1 MSIPLQAS
9 TPLVGIDPLG
19 IQDRKIEVVDDS
31 KPLPTQPTTIPTPPK
46 VNARARPP
54 EMTPGRFRQL
64 MPVLLKLRPD
74 LNRQTLIGVLLH
86 PGRRSHGKRER
97 GNPGAG
103 MFRNAPIHKAHTYR
117 ATYVPG
123 GFNVERDKRRAD
135 KAESVKQLKDATA
148 RAYAKLGE
156 LNDFYVN
163 EMGL

>member
-19 IQDRKIEVVDDS
+19 VQKNPPSEVLIA
-31 KPLPTQPTTIPTPPK
+31 KPPPK
-46 VNARARPP
+46 VNSRARPP

-103 MFRNAPIHKAHTYR
+103 MFRNAPIHKAHTFR

-123 GFNVERDKRRAD
+123 GFNVERDERRR
-135 KAESVKQLKDATA
+135 Q
-148 RAYAKLGE
+148 RAAA
-156 LNDFYVN
+156 
-163 EMGL
+163 